1 MKTIVNK
8 FFIVITFLF
17 GVFLS
22 LAKNNPPPPNP
33 NGRNNGT
40 PSGIPPPPGLTIDE
54 NLPVLLIIALL
65 FGIYIVYNQS
75 LKKINTNL

>member
-8 FFIVITFLF
+8 FFV
-17 GVFLS
+17 
-22 LAKNNPPPPNP
+22 LAIYMLGFINVYAEDPPPPP
-33 NGRNNGT
+33 
-40 PSGIPPPPGLTIDE
+40 PPPPPGLTIDE